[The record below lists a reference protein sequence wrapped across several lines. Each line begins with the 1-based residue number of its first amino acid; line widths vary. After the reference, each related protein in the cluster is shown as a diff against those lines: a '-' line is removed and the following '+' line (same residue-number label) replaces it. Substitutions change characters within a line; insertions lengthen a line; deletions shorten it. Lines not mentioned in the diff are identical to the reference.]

1 MHERTRA
8 VCTFVRACMS
18 FTLACLCAA
27 LSDSMVAH
35 PSTVGGNVFVY
46 EMRAVQA
53 LLSEFY
59 VLEERGQHAE
69 SARARRTRKGFCQ
82 ERIEAEAEAGGYAP
96 NASRALTGRNALS

>member
-1 MHERTRA
+1 MYLCARVHELFS
-8 VCTFVRACMS
+8 VMLV
-18 FTLACLCAA
+18 CLCAA

-35 PSTVGGNVFVY
+35 PSTVGGNVLY
-46 EMRAVQA
+46 EMRTVQA
-53 LLSEFY
+53 LLSELY

-96 NASRALTGRNALS
+96 NASRAPTGCNAMS